1 MCPLDQRNL
10 YKHLQASLFLVIAK
24 SMDIHPNPGPTAI
37 QILKEFTSTEQC
49 LLFNKVKQLQL
60 KITCYEQHKNTYT
73 YYYKHKIIPKGLVIK
88 CRPNVEAAFYEQWK
102 GLLMA
107 KSQKMIILLKQ
118 ECQKHLK
125 LLRSEF
131 NHTLDQ
137 LRSQCSTL
145 TFKQIKQFLR
155 NSVCELFRDLHSRH
169 RKKLSPSTG
178 EYVRLAFI
186 CTCHNNSNQLDRSNR
201 PQILIKSSHSPITT
215 STNHVNNQS
224 INHTTTTVNHPTPI
238 CNQNVTYQP
247 VINAPDQSTL
257 ICNRLRRRKRKPKL
271 TDTGDMTTVIFN

>member
-1 MCPLDQRNL
+1 MCPLDQRTL
-10 YKHLQASLFLVIAK
+10 YKHLQASLFLVIAM

-37 QILKEFTSTEQC
+37 QILKEFTSPEQC

-88 CRPNVEAAFYEQWK
+88 CRPNVEGAFYEQWK

-118 ECQKHLK
+118 ECQKNLK

-131 NHTLDQ
+131 NHTLDHSALH
-137 LRSQCSTL
+137 LRLSKSNS
-145 TFKQIKQFLR
+145 FLEILPV
-155 NSVCELFRDLHSRH
+155 NFPRDLHSRH

-178 EYVRLAFI
+178 ECVCLAFI
-186 CTCHNNSNQLDRSNR
+186 CKCHNNSNQLDRSNQ
-201 PQILIKSSHSPITT
+201 PDILVNSSHSPITT

-257 ICNRLRRRKRKPKL
+257 ICNRLCRRKRKTK
-271 TDTGDMTTVIFN
+271 TNRY